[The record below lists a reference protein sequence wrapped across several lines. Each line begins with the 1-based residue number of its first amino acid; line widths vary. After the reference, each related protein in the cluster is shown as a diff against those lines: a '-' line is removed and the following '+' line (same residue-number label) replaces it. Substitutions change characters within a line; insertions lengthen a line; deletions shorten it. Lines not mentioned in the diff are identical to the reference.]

1 MKLGQSPR
9 KHVTLGAM
17 GERRLQSESPGDPV
31 DLQTPGKGSGR
42 GVTRP
47 NLEGDVGRVEGGC
60 HSEMAHAIIHGVG
73 LEEVRGACETPPGR
87 RGLASEAG
95 NIYLGWQQVCL
106 KNRRDKDRGMVCLS

>member
-47 NLEGDVGRVEGGC
+47 NLEE
-60 HSEMAHAIIHGVG
+60 
-73 LEEVRGACETPPGR
+73 
-87 RGLASEAG
+87 RGL
-95 NIYLGWQQVCL
+95 W
-106 KNRRDKDRGMVCLS
+106 GM